1 MCIWRKNAFHNF
13 KEQFCQKQSRHLKNG
28 NELLSL
34 SSWRPY
40 QRGPLRAAPLLCSL
54 VPWGLV
60 ASLRWTR
67 NSATVSR
74 AALLPEASSS
84 GKERQGVLREALRQ
98 QHAPWPRRRR
108 RTAAAA
114 PQPPAEALGP
124 CCWTCEGLLEPTA
137 CHSCDPTGLTTSSSW
152 FPRH

>member
-1 MCIWRKNAFHNF
+1 MRISSKSAFHHF
-13 KEQFCQKQSRHLKNG
+13 KEQFCQKQSTHVKNG
-28 NELLSL
+28 NKLLSL

-40 QRGPLRAAPLLCSL
+40 QWGPLRATPLLCSL

-67 NSATVSR
+67 NSATASR

-98 QHAPWPRRRR
+98 QHAPWPCRRR

-114 PQPPAEALGP
+114 PQPPAEALRP
-124 CCWTCEGLLEPTA
+124 CCRTCEGLLEPTA